1 MTKQQRRV
9 RNISVHM
16 TVLCCLLFF
25 NNCSGFTA
33 SEVSNV
39 NSQLSDASKN
49 RTRQPG
55 PTPAPTSTPP
65 PVAGATPAPAQP
77 VSPAPA
83 PAPTTISFN
92 VTSAGAAPQLVAA
105 GQTVMLTAALQA
117 SAGASGINVDFEIR
131 DQNNNAVAGG
141 IQKVFGNE
149 SFASQQSKSYSWSY
163 VVPSTLP
170 SATYCLVVAAFDSQ
184 WAKTYTWN
192 SCATSFTVQATASA
206 LAPAPVVTPP
216 SPATGTAPAPST
228 LGFLTGV
235 NLAGADTNSGKAG
248 AQLWTDYAYP
258 NNQEI
263 DYFASKGFKVIRIP
277 FDANRL
283 QPQRNGSLS
292 ATELSY
298 LDPVVNYVTSK
309 GMKALLDPHNYGYL
323 NDNSGVSREIGVDPL
338 LPSSMLADFWSQVAQ
353 HYLNNSNIIFGLM
366 NEPHD
371 HSAAQWKAVA
381 VDSVNAIR
389 ATSSKQMIFI
399 PGTAWTGAHSW
410 VRSGNASAWSGF
422 TDTNFAYEMHQYLDS
437 DSSGTSSTCVVGNG
451 STKLVEATGWLRTQ
465 NAKAFLG
472 EIGWANNST
481 CMTEGNAITKY
492 MSDNR
497 DAWSGYTYWAAG
509 PWWGEYMYTLEP
521 TGLGTA
527 TVNDRAQ
534 LSILLQYK

>member
-9 RNISVHM
+9 RNTFVHM
-16 TVLCCLLFF
+16 TLLCCFLFF
-25 NNCSGFTA
+25 NNCSAFTA
-33 SEVSNV
+33 SEVSDV

-49 RTRQPG
+49 RTRQPA
-55 PTPAPTSTPP
+55 AP
-65 PVAGATPAPAQP
+65 
-77 VSPAPA
+77 PA
-83 PAPTTISFN
+83 PAPTTFSFG
-92 VTSAGAAPQLVAA
+92 VTSAEALPQSLAA
-105 GQTVMLTAALQA
+105 GQTLTLTAALQA
-117 SAGASGINVDFEIR
+117 SAAASGINVDFEIR

-141 IQKVFGNE
+141 IQKVIGNE
-149 SFASQQSKSYSWSY
+149 AFAPQQSKTYSWSY

-192 SCATSFTVQATASA
+192 SCAASFSVQAIAPP
-206 LAPAPVVTPP
+206 APAPSSPLPP
-216 SPATGTAPAPST
+216 PPASGTAPAPVSST
-228 LGFLTGV
+228 LVFLTGV

-277 FDANRL
+277 FDANRV
-283 QPQRNGSLS
+283 QPQRDGSLS

-298 LDPVVNYVTSK
+298 LDPVVNYVVSK

-323 NDNSGVSREIGVDPL
+323 NDNSGVGRQIGVDPL
-338 LPSSMLADFWSQVAQ
+338 MPSSMLADFWSKVAQ
-353 HYLNNSNIIFGLM
+353 HYLNNPNVIFGLM

-371 HSAAQWKAVA
+371 QSASQWKTIA

-389 ATSSKQMIFI
+389 ATSSKHLIFI
-399 PGTAWTGAHSW
+399 PGTGWTGAHSW
-410 VRSGNASAWSGF
+410 VGSGNASAWNGF
-422 TDTNFAYEMHQYLDS
+422 TDINFAYEMHQYLDS
-437 DSSGTSSTCVVGNG
+437 DSSGTSPTCVVGNG
-451 STKLVEATGWLRTQ
+451 STKLADATGWLRTQ
-465 NAKAFLG
+465 NAKGFLG
-472 EIGWANNST
+472 EIGWATNST

-497 DAWSGYTYWAAG
+497 DTWLGYAYWSAG

-521 TGLGTA
+521 TGLGTG
-527 TVNDRAQ
+527 TITDRAQ
-534 LSILLQYK
+534 LSILQRYP